1 MSPSNPRSSHT
12 AAEAIVTWPHVLAW
26 RVRRQGLAERA
37 PADEALAVV
46 ARIGGLHAQLLSS
59 AELTL
64 HARVDDLDLDAVTR
78 ALWTDRT
85 LVKTWA
91 MRGTL
96 HLLPAEELPAFVGA
110 MRAIPP
116 RHHQGA
122 WLKHHGLT
130 RALAD
135 AILAAIPDGLADA
148 EAHPRRARDCRRAPH
163 RSAGAR
169 AEASPAGSG

>member
-1 MSPSNPRSSHT
+1 MSPQTPRSSHT
-12 AAEAIVTWPHVLAW
+12 AAEALLTWPNVLAW

-37 PADEALAVV
+37 PADGALAVV

-64 HARVDDLDLDAVTR
+64 HARVDDLDVDALTR
-78 ALWTDRT
+78 ALWTGRT

-96 HLLPAEELPAFVGA
+96 HLLPAGELPAFVGA
-110 MRAIPP
+110 QRAIPP
-116 RHHQGA
+116 RHHQAA

-130 RALAD
+130 RAQAD
-135 AILAAIPDGLADA
+135 AVLAAIPEALADA
-148 EAHPRRARDCRRAPH
+148 QLTREELAGVALRRSD
-163 RSAGAR
+163 
-169 AEASPAGSG
+169 